1 MAGIPEAELGA
12 AVRFHA
18 GRGMSVRML
27 ATIYGLPQ
35 KRVRALLEEAPPG
48 RPCAASASRG
58 RRARPSRPTP
68 RPGRCQWIEG
78 SREQWQREAAGGP
91 RALSDI
97 IEGMKCGGET
107 LPGQSWCRAHATRV
121 FLPRKQLNT
130 RGIPA

>member
-1 MAGIPEAELGA
+1 MAATGIPAAELAA

-27 ATIYGLPQ
+27 AQIYGLAQ
-35 KRVRALLEEAPPG
+35 KRVHALLKEAPAP
-48 RPCAASASRG
+48 SAPTAR
-58 RRARPSRPTP
+58 RRARPARPAP
-68 RPGRCQWIEG
+68 PPGRCQWIEG
-78 SREQWQREAAGGP
+78 SREQWQREAGGP

-107 LPGQSWCRAHATRV
+107 LPGQSWCPAHATRV
-121 FLPRKQLNT
+121 FLPRKRLDT